1 MPIPVIRDAKGGQQ
15 VELGAKPV
23 EIAIDGPPQTR
34 RVRLRTAQTP
44 SANRMKD
51 IDLLNFGNA
60 VTFDASMTE
69 GEVNSYRM
77 RLTSSRTVE
86 RPDWKVTVAADAT
99 MTSTPTHFI
108 VDEGIEASLNDEKV
122 FARRWF
128 NRIPREGN

>member
-1 MPIPVIRDAKGGQQ
+1 
-15 VELGAKPV
+15 
-23 EIAIDGPPQTR
+23 
-34 RVRLRTAQTP
+34 
-44 SANRMKD
+44 MKD
-51 IDLLNFGNA
+51 IDLLNYGNA
-60 VTFDASMTE
+60 VAFDASMTE
-69 GEVNSYRM
+69 GEVNSYRLM
-77 RLTSSRTVE
+77 LTSSRTVE